1 MLPGFPG
8 GNAIFFEVVAIG
20 TNYCTTSSDYGIS
33 IYFLFAVLSEILSIW
48 TILAYVGDT
57 SYKVYKKRTNLKRA
71 QLCSAVK
78 GKNLNENN
86 TKENLNENNTTIV
99 FT

>member
-1 MLPGFPG
+1 MVPVFPS
-8 GNAIFFEVVAIG
+8 GNAKFVEVIEIG
-20 TNYCTTSSDYGIS
+20 TNYCTTSSDYGIF
-33 IYFLFAVLSEILSIW
+33 IYFLFGVLSEILRIW
-48 TILAYVGDT
+48 TILAYVGVT
-57 SYKVYKKRTNLKRA
+57 SCKVYKKRTNLKRA

-78 GKNLNENN
+78 RKNLNENN

>member
-8 GNAIFFEVVAIG
+8 VNEKFVEVVAID
-20 TNYCTTSSDYGIS
+20 TNYCTTSSDYCIS
-33 IYFLFAVLSEILSIW
+33 IYFLFGVLSEILKIW
-48 TILAYVGDT
+48 TILAYVGVK
-57 SYKVYKKRTNLKRA
+57 SCKVYKKRTNLKRG

-78 GKNLNENN
+78 RK
-86 TKENLNENNTTIV
+86 NLNENNTTIG

>member
-8 GNAIFFEVVAIG
+8 GNAKFVELVAIG
-20 TNYCTTSSDYGIS
+20 TNYCIASSHYGIS
-33 IYFLFAVLSEILSIW
+33 IYFLFGVLSEILRIW
-48 TILAYVGDT
+48 TILAYVGVT
-57 SYKVYKKRTNLKRA
+57 SCKVYKKRTNLKRA

-78 GKNLNENN
+78 RKNLNENN
-86 TKENLNENNTTIV
+86 TKENLNENNTTIF

>member
-8 GNAIFFEVVAIG
+8 GNAKFVEFVAIG

-33 IYFLFAVLSEILSIW
+33 IYFLFGVLSEILRIW
-48 TILAYVGDT
+48 IILAYVGVK
-57 SYKVYKKRTNLKRA
+57 SCKVYKKRTNLKRD
-71 QLCSAVK
+71 QLYSDVK
-78 GKNLNENN
+78 RK
-86 TKENLNENNTTIV
+86 NLNENNTTIG

>member
-1 MLPGFPG
+1 MLPRFPG
-8 GNAIFFEVVAIG
+8 GNENFFEVVAIG
-20 TNYCTTSSDYGIS
+20 TNYCITSSDYGIS
-33 IYFLFAVLSEILSIW
+33 IYFLFGVLSEILRSW
-48 TILAYVGDT
+48 TILSYVGVK
-57 SYKVYKKRTNLKRA
+57 SCKVYKKRTNLKRA

-78 GKNLNENN
+78 RENLNENN